1 VPDELRGDEVFAFIV
16 PAADAATDRAA
27 AAGVLEHCLEHLSYF
42 KVPGYVAYVDELP
55 LTASQKVSRKEL
67 KSAASA
73 CLATTACFDFRNVK
87 KRRNRKAG

>member
-1 VPDELRGDEVFAFIV
+1 
-16 PAADAATDRAA
+16 
-27 AAGVLEHCLEHLSYF
+27 
-42 KVPGYVAYVDELP
+42 VPGYVAYVDELP